1 VENFFERYGATVR
14 QSPRIARRGHSA
26 RSRPARALETIIAD
40 WDWCKPTDAV
50 RFAGPL
56 RASFP
61 APRGIRQEAFVSNVV
76 QVPEAGP
83 GIEAA
88 TQAAL
93 WILGRTHQAE
103 GAERAAKLALG
114 FLLAG
119 AAVVRSEYGPDYAG
133 WLLLALAQEH
143 GRAGHES
150 CPPTIVDRGYD
161 PAAGRAARRTRPDP
175 TRAPYDRDRRR
186 DRRSGSHGD

>member
-1 VENFFERYGATVR
+1 
-14 QSPRIARRGHSA
+14 
-26 RSRPARALETIIAD
+26 
-40 WDWCKPTDAV
+40 
-50 RFAGPL
+50 
-56 RASFP
+56 
-61 APRGIRQEAFVSNVV
+61 VSNVV

-83 GIEAA
+83 GIEAP

-93 WILGRTHQAE
+93 WILGRTYQAE

-133 WLLLALAQEH
+133 WLLLALAEEH

-150 CPPTIVDRGYD
+150 RSPPVEQVDRGYD
-161 PAAGRAARRTRPDP
+161 AAAGRAARWTRPDP
-175 TRAPYDRDRRR
+175 TRALYDRDRRR
-186 DRRSGSHGD
+186 DRRSGSFGD

>member
-1 VENFFERYGATVR
+1 
-14 QSPRIARRGHSA
+14 
-26 RSRPARALETIIAD
+26 
-40 WDWCKPTDAV
+40 
-50 RFAGPL
+50 
-56 RASFP
+56 
-61 APRGIRQEAFVSNVV
+61 VSNVE

-93 WILGRTHQAE
+93 WILGRTYQAE
-103 GAERAAKLALG
+103 GSERAAKLALG

-133 WLLLALAQEH
+133 WLLLALADEH
-143 GRAGHES
+143 GGAGRES
-150 CPPTIVDRGYD
+150 RPPAVEQADRGYD

-175 TRAPYDRDRRR
+175 ARVPYDRDRRR
-186 DRRSGSHGD
+186 DRRSGSYGD